1 MAVQKETIP
10 GRLYNERL
18 SFPPIS
24 AIPFFLPSHVVTCLA
39 HKKLQQSKWSQFSA
53 LSESDADRNLMLPSP
68 SAGDGSS
75 RSEDSPDEPAV
86 PLSRA
91 SSVLLGS
98 FHLCPQLVNACW
110 GEGFVL
116 WHMLNIVKGG
126 VHCTLKKGLT
136 TMQYHFVHQM
146 QPWALIVSP
155 DTQTCT
161 AVYFVKQAALL
172 SRRSGFQL
180 RGGIKCSS

>member
-18 SFPPIS
+18 SYPPTS

-75 RSEDSPDEPAV
+75 RPFRCLGPPQFSLALSICAPSLSMPAGGK
-86 PLSRA
+86 
-91 SSVLLGS
+91 VLFFG
-98 FHLCPQLVNACW
+98 
-110 GEGFVL
+110 
-116 WHMLNIVKGG
+116 
-126 VHCTLKKGLT
+126 
-136 TMQYHFVHQM
+136 
-146 QPWALIVSP
+146 
-155 DTQTCT
+155 TC
-161 AVYFVKQAALL
+161 
-172 SRRSGFQL
+172 
-180 RGGIKCSS
+180 